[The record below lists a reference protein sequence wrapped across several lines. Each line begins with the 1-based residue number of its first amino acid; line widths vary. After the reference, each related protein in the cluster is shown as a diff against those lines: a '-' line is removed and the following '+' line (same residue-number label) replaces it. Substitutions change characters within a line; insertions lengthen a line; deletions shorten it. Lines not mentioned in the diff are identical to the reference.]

1 MKVLRQA
8 VARDDDNPF
17 AWYQLGTAYT
27 LTGDESRAMLATAE
41 QASLTGDSRTAAYTA
56 RGAMQGLAPNT
67 SDWIRAQDIAM
78 TAQNDMD
85 DNPKKY
91 KRK

>member
-1 MKVLRQA
+1 LRQS

-17 AWYQLGTAYT
+17 AWYQLGTVYE
-27 LTGDESRAMLATAE
+27 LSGDQPRAMLATAE
-41 QASLTGDSRTAAYTA
+41 QASLNGDSRTAAYTA
-56 RGAMQGLAPNT
+56 RGAMAGLPPNST
-67 SDWIRAQDIAM
+67 DWIRAQDIAM

-91 KRK
+91 KRR